1 MKYPD
6 NIAALAA
13 LPVDMLGF
21 IFYPPS
27 PRCLHLAPQELPPL
41 PPAIRKVGV
50 FVDSD
55 TPCILRT
62 VAQYGL
68 DAVQLH
74 GQESPGQCAGL
85 RNHAT
90 VIKAF
95 HVAAEGDFGQ
105 CAPYA
110 GTCDYFLFEACTPLH
125 GGAGTPFD
133 WNILPAYRD
142 DTPLSANSGIRNFT
156 ASTSTAA
163 LKPRPDE
170 RTPACCNN
178 LLETFRTW
186 TFRY

>member
-133 WNILPAYRD
+133 WNILPAYRSPPAPASAISRHRPQQ
-142 DTPLSANSGIRNFT
+142 PL
-156 ASTSTAA
+156 
-163 LKPRPDE
+163 
-170 RTPACCNN
+170 
-178 LLETFRTW
+178 
-186 TFRY
+186 